1 MRNQSCG
8 EGSSV
13 KTECSDLC
21 LNMDCF
27 VVLIGAML
35 VVFIATVLVLSTVL
49 RRWKMKKREK
59 KTQKC
64 LETVDMEFQFLG
76 SLYEASS
83 IL

>member
-1 MRNQSCG
+1 MRNQSW
-8 EGSSV
+8 EEERSFKS
-13 KTECSDLC
+13 EYSDLC
-21 LNMDCF
+21 LNIDCS
-27 VVLIGAML
+27 VVFIGAML
-35 VVFIATVLVLSTVL
+35 VLFMFTVLVLAAVL

-64 LETVDMEFQFLG
+64 LEMVEMEFQFLG

>member
-1 MRNQSCG
+1 MRNQSWG
-8 EGSSV
+8 EESSV
-13 KTECSDLC
+13 KTEYSDLC

-27 VVLIGAML
+27 VVFIGAML
-35 VVFIATVLVLSTVL
+35 VLFIVTVLVLAVIL

-59 KTQKC
+59 KTQMC
-64 LETVDMEFQFLG
+64 LETVELEFQFLG

>member
-1 MRNQSCG
+1 MRNQSW
-8 EGSSV
+8 EEERSF
-13 KTECSDLC
+13 KTEHSDLC
-21 LNMDCF
+21 LNIDCS

-35 VVFIATVLVLSTVL
+35 VLFIVTVLVLAAVL

-64 LETVDMEFQFLG
+64 LETVEMEFQFLG